1 VLQLLLEQKQTA
13 AFITRKIYRFFVNE
27 TVDEQRIQ
35 SLAEKFYQSNYDIS
49 SLMRAIFSSEW
60 FYDTKNIGSR
70 IKSPVELL
78 AGMQRILPMK
88 VENKTIFLLMQN
100 LMGQLLFYPPN
111 VAGWP
116 GGKNWID
123 SSSLMLRLRI
133 PAMIIDTQELDM
145 SPKTDDD
152 QQMGMADMNKKP
164 GGQKQLIRAD
174 IEWEK
179 YISRFSR
186 VSREALLPALS
197 KLLLQ
202 TTNTNITGVIE
213 KHIDASS
220 RENFIRSA
228 TIRLMSTPEYQLC

>member
-1 VLQLLLEQKQTA
+1 
-13 AFITRKIYRFFVNE
+13 
-27 TVDEQRIQ
+27 
-35 SLAEKFYQSNYDIS
+35 
-49 SLMRAIFSSEW
+49 
-60 FYDTKNIGSR
+60 
-70 IKSPVELL
+70 VELL

-88 VENKTIFLLMQN
+88 VENKTVFLLMQN

-116 GGKNWID
+116 GGKSWID

-133 PAMIIDTQELDM
+133 PSMLLDTQELNM

-152 QQMGMADMNKKP
+152 QLMGMTESLKKP

-179 YISRFSR
+179 YITRFSK
-186 VSREALLPALS
+186 VPREALLPAIS

-202 TTNTNITGVIE
+202 APFSNMAGTIE
-213 KHIDASS
+213 KHTDLSS
-220 RENFIRSA
+220 RDNFIRTA